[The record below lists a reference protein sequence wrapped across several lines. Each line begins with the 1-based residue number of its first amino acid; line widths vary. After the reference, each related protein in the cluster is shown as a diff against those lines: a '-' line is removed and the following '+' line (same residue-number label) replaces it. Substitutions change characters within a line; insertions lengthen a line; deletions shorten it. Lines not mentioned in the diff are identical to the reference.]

1 MVFNATFNNI
11 SDISYVAVSFI
22 VGENHRP
29 AASHWQTLSHNVV
42 SRKRK
47 PSDKYDSYK
56 VCCATK
62 IPIKLFQSILYV
74 QGAWCF
80 NARGHRLRPVIWV
93 RCVFDTPGT
102 TNRHPLRR
110 ISCTPQR
117 RNNFSFLNWWI
128 IRGTY
133 ILKVIHIYLLV
144 LFQK

>member
-1 MVFNATFNNI
+1 MPLSTIFQLYRMWRSVLLVEKTTDLLQVTDKLYRI
-11 SDISYVAVSFI
+11 MLYRVK
-22 VGENHRP
+22 ENRRI
-29 AASHWQTLSHNVV
+29 NMI
-42 SRKRK
+42 R
-47 PSDKYDSYK
+47 K

-80 NARGHRLRPVIWV
+80 NARGHRLRPVIWT

-102 TNRHPLRR
+102 TNRHSLRR

-117 RNNFSFLNWWI
+117 RNNVSFLNWWI
-128 IRGTY
+128 LRGTY

-144 LFQK
+144 ISIV